1 MIDSLLPSRRQLL
14 IGFLLALATLAF
26 ARASLAAM
34 PPLLEQAVKSLDSQ
48 DLETWSF
55 TITTLK
61 DGKKT
66 IEHHD
71 ASKPEGSRWQLVLK
85 DGAAPTKGDV
95 DDYLKQKAKRDENRK
110 KDDKNEI
117 RKTIDDASVSLVSE
131 TAERAV
137 YNFRMKADKP
147 DEKEMA
153 EKIRGTVT
161 VSKAQPFVETM
172 ELTSA
177 GEITPIVSVKIKEFY
192 IKMSFR
198 RDADHAVVLPTT
210 MQSRMRGRAM
220 FVKSL
225 DSDVTVAFSDFS
237 FVGKASK

>member
-1 MIDSLLPSRRQLL
+1 MSHTILPSRRQLQ
-14 IGFLLALATLAF
+14 IGFLLVFAALAF
-26 ARASLAAM
+26 ARVSLAAM
-34 PPLLEQAVKSLDSQ
+34 PPLVEQAVKSLDSQ
-48 DLETWSF
+48 DLESWSF

-61 DGKKT
+61 DGKTT

-85 DGAAPTKGDV
+85 DGAPPTKGDL
-95 DDYLKQKAKRDENRK
+95 DEYLEQKAKRDENRR

-117 RKTIDDASVSLVSE
+117 RKTIDDSSVSLVSE

-153 EKIRGTVT
+153 DKIRGTLT
-161 VSKAQPFVETM
+161 VSKVQPYVETM
-172 ELTSA
+172 ELSSA

-192 IKMSFR
+192 VRMSFR
-198 RDADHAVVLPTT
+198 RDAEHAVVLPTT
-210 MQSRMRGRAM
+210 MQSRVRGRAM

-225 DSDVTVAFSDFS
+225 DTDVSVAFSDFS